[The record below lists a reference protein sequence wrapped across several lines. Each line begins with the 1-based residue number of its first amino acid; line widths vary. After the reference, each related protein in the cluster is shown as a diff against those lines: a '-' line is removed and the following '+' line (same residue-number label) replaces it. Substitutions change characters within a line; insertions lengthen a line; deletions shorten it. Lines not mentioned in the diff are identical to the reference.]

1 MNENETQTMATSGE
15 ALLEALRAQTA
26 QVKVLV
32 DAYADMGHAAA
43 EVVRKTVA
51 ARNRVAPP
59 PPVSAQLHRF
69 ATLLADK
76 ATATVAL
83 LTDEQRARLG
93 AIVPSFTSAAL
104 ADEPD
109 VIAMVASWL
118 DLAPDE
124 IARDLAS
131 SIDDLERRFAA

>member
-1 MNENETQTMATSGE
+1 MA
-15 ALLEALRAQTA
+15 
-26 QVKVLV
+26 
-32 DAYADMGHAAA
+32 
-43 EVVRKTVA
+43 
-51 ARNRVAPP
+51 
-59 PPVSAQLHRF
+59 
-69 ATLLADK
+69 LLADK

-109 VIAMVASWL
+109 VIAMVAIWL